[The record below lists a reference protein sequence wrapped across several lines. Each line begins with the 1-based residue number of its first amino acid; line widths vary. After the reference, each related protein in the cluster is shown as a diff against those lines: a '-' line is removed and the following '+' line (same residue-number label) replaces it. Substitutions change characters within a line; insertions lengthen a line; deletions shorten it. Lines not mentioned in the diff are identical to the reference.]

1 MSVGRA
7 GAGGAGSPGGRGGSQ
22 EGDRSQQEAA
32 EEEAPRQGLAQRPGL
47 KDDALGKW
55 RERSNGGRRAGEG
68 SAGETAG
75 GPGRGA
81 AGPPFRARRGPG
93 LPEPARGATGLGGG
107 RTGAGPP
114 QEGAGR
120 RRHPRARFPPST
132 RPHLPSLAFLFPSAL
147 RARRPGALLP
157 FPWGAQPGS
166 SRLRFPPRPGATV
179 GASDAGAA
187 MGYEAPC
194 PGGAGA

>member
-1 MSVGRA
+1 MGD
-7 GAGGAGSPGGRGGSQ
+7 GGRGKG
-22 EGDRSQQEAA
+22 
-32 EEEAPRQGLAQRPGL
+32 
-47 KDDALGKW
+47 ALG
-55 RERSNGGRRAGEG
+55 RRRADPGEG
-68 SAGETAG
+68 LRAPHSERAVA
-75 GPGRGA
+75 RGI
-81 AGPPFRARRGPG
+81 
-93 LPEPARGATGLGGG
+93 PEPARGATGLGGG